1 MRRQH
6 PGFPERAPVHI
17 AGGLNG
23 PIDADSWT
31 TSLPGR
37 KPRQAFAMWIDK
49 IRRDF
54 DLAIVV
60 MFGIITNLVILPFAA
75 YRFLNGQMLA
85 GVIDLLI
92 VTCISLGALRVYSRG
107 KIEHV
112 ALILAMTYSL
122 GCIAIAYVAGPG
134 GSLWMYAV
142 LLSTFLLVERN
153 RAVLI
158 SAIGIAAVAASPLA
172 LPEAGQKATFV
183 GSTIVVSLF
192 SYVFAWRT
200 DLQRRQLENLA
211 SLDPLTGAGNRRG
224 MHTEIENAIATSAR
238 NGKPLGLIIFDLD
251 HFKRIN
257 DLFGHEAG
265 DDVLV
270 QVADAVRRS
279 TRRND
284 RFFRHGGEEF
294 ALLIPDSDPNALRE
308 ITEKVRLAVQHD
320 VHCGDIDVSISLGAS
335 IMRRG
340 ESASEWQARADSA
353 MYRAKRDGR
362 NRSVVDEL
370 EPESRQQTIHLA

>member
-1 MRRQH
+1 
-6 PGFPERAPVHI
+6 
-17 AGGLNG
+17 
-23 PIDADSWT
+23 
-31 TSLPGR
+31 
-37 KPRQAFAMWIDK
+37 MWIDK

-60 MFGIITNLVILPFAA
+60 MFGIITNLVILPFAV
-75 YRFLNGQMLA
+75 YRFFSGQILA
-85 GVIDLLI
+85 GAIDLLI
-92 VTCISLGALRVYSRG
+92 VTCISLGALRVYFSGR
-107 KIEHV
+107 IEYV
-112 ALILAMTYSL
+112 ALILAMTYSI
-122 GCIAIAYVAGPG
+122 GCIAISYVVGPAGP
-134 GSLWMYAV
+134 LWMYAV
-142 LLSTFLLVERN
+142 LLSTFLLIERN
-153 RAVLI
+153 WAVLI

-211 SLDPLTGAGNRRG
+211 TLDPLTGASNRRG
-224 MHTEIENAIATSAR
+224 MHTEIGNAMAASAR

-265 DDVLV
+265 DHVLV
-270 QVADAVRRS
+270 QVAETVRKS

-294 ALLIPDSDPNALRE
+294 ALLIPDSDPITLRE
-308 ITEKVRLAVQHD
+308 ITEKVRLAIQHD
-320 VHCGDIDVSISLGAS
+320 VHCGDLDVTISLGAS
-335 IMRRG
+335 ILRRG

-353 MYRAKRDGR
+353 MYRAKRNGR
-362 NRSVVDEL
+362 NCSIVDEL
-370 EPESRQQTIHLA
+370 EPETLSQGLANSARARE

>member
-1 MRRQH
+1 
-6 PGFPERAPVHI
+6 
-17 AGGLNG
+17 
-23 PIDADSWT
+23 
-31 TSLPGR
+31 
-37 KPRQAFAMWIDK
+37 MWIDK

-60 MFGIITNLVILPFAA
+60 MFGIITNLVILPFAL
-75 YRFLNGQMLA
+75 YRFLGGQLLA
-85 GVIDLLI
+85 GSIDTLI
-92 VTCISLGALRVYSRG
+92 VLGISLGAIRVYVSG
-107 KIEHV
+107 TIGYV
-112 ALILAMTYSL
+112 ALILAMTYSI
-122 GCIAIAYVAGPG
+122 GCIAIAYVVGPA

-142 LLSTFLLVERN
+142 LLSTFLLIERN

-172 LPEAGQKATFV
+172 LPDAAQKATFI

-200 DLQRRQLENLA
+200 DLQRRQLEHLA
-211 SLDPLTGAGNRRG
+211 SLDPLTGARNRRG
-224 MHTEIENAIATSAR
+224 MHTEIETAMAASVR
-238 NGKPLGLIIFDLD
+238 SGKPLGLVIFDLD

-265 DDVLV
+265 DHVLV
-270 QVADAVRRS
+270 QVADIVRRS
-279 TRRND
+279 TRKSD

-294 ALLIPDSDPNALRE
+294 ALLIPDSDPITLRE
-308 ITEKVRLAVQHD
+308 IAEKVRLAVQHD
-320 VHCGDIDVSISLGAS
+320 VHCGDVDVTVSLGAS
-335 IMRRG
+335 ILRPG

-370 EPESRQQTIHLA
+370 EPESQTISPARSGKLDADPRMSAYANR